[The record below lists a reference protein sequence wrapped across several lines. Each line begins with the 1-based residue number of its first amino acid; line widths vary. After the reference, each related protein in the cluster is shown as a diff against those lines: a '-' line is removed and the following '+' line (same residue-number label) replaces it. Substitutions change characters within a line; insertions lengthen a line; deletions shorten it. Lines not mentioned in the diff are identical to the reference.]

1 MLKIHKQQFLEHL
14 GGMLGEPTCVL
25 QGNEKTMLNWFKMK
39 LEKMSKMNV
48 KTFFQLSYQ
57 DQQYYDSL

>member
-1 MLKIHKQQFLEHL
+1 VLKIHKQQFLEHL